1 MTQEEIDKMYM
12 RRCLQ
17 LAANGLGRVRPNPM
31 VGCVVV
37 SQVENGEWRVESEGY
52 HQEYGHN
59 HAERN
64 ALSRP
69 HPQPLSSEERGVNT
83 PADAICLHPSPLR
96 RGDGGE
102 ATLYVNLEPCS
113 HYGLTPPCADLII
126 EKEIKRVVCC
136 NDDPNPLVAGGGFRK
151 LEAAG
156 IEVVRHALE
165 EEGRE
170 LNRRFFTYMEKQRPY
185 VILKWAESKD
195 GFMAPSADAPYWL
208 STQAQNRLNHRWR
221 TEEAAILVG
230 SETFLQDSPTLTP
243 RHYLGPA
250 PQPVVLDRRGRLFSQ
265 SEAKEDKRRSDNSF
279 HSDCDKITISDREW
293 LILRSQSIP
302 EVLHE
307 LYEHKL
313 QSVIVEGGRKVLD
326 AFIASGLYDEV
337 RILRSPQTLGS
348 GLKAPEIPPIA
359 PNRLIIVDP

>member
-1 MTQEEIDKMYM
+1 MTQQEIDKKYM

-17 LAANGLGRVRPNPM
+17 LAANGLGRVRPNPL
-31 VGCVVV
+31 VGCVVAR
-37 SQVENGEWRVESEGY
+37 QVESGEWRVESEGY

-64 ALSRP
+64 ALLR
-69 HPQPLSSEERGVNT
+69 LDSSLIT
-83 PADAICLHPSPLR
+83 HHSS
-96 RGDGGE
+96 
-102 ATLYVNLEPCS
+102 LYVNLEPCS
-113 HYGLTPPCADLII
+113 HYGKTPPCADLII
-126 EKEIKRVVCC
+126 EKGIKRVVCC
-136 NDDPNPLVAGGGFRK
+136 NDDPNPLVAGNGFRK

-156 IEVVRHALE
+156 IEVVRHVLE

-230 SETFLQDSPTLTP
+230 SETFLQDSPTLTA
-243 RHYLGPA
+243 RHYLGPQ